1 MEEEE
6 GEELRASPCTAAVQ
20 QRKEGMKEG
29 VGDGGGGVPHRRDPE
44 TPAEP
49 RQRAQGQRL
58 QLLLFLSSLCY

>member
-20 QRKEGMKEG
+20 RRKEGMKEG
-29 VGDGGGGVPHRRDPE
+29 VGDGGGVPHRRDPE

-49 RQRAQGQRL
+49 RRRAQGRRL